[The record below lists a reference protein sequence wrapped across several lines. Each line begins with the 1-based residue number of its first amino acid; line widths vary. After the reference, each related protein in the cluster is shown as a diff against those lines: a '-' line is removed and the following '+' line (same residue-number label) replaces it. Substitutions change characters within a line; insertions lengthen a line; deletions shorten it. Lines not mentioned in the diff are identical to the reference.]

1 MLEVITM
8 TDIRFDNYKLTK
20 SDTGVYKIPEHSLE
34 SFELSLTKIIKASS
48 ITQQELGKAMKITN
62 TTIHNYMMGYRK
74 NPTKDFMIRMADYF
88 DIKPSYFRE
97 YRIRLLMDRF
107 EMFPELIDIF
117 LDLSTNPQRI
127 KKIINEWIKRNQF
140 EDLE

>member
-1 MLEVITM
+1 M
-8 TDIRFDNYKLTK
+8 LTK
-20 SDTGVYKIPEHSLE
+20 SDAGVYKIPEHSLE
-34 SFELSLTKIIKASS
+34 SFEVSLNKIIKASS
-48 ITQQELGKAMKITN
+48 ITQQELSKAMKISN
-62 TTIHNYMMGYRK
+62 TTIHNYLMGYRR
-74 NPTKDFMIRMADYF
+74 NPTKEFMIKMADYF

-140 EDLE
+140 EDLEI

>member
-1 MLEVITM
+1 MV
-8 TDIRFDNYKLTK
+8 DIRFNNYRLTK

>member
-8 TDIRFDNYKLTK
+8 TDIRFNNYKLTK

>member
-1 MLEVITM
+1 MV
-8 TDIRFDNYKLTK
+8 DIRFDNYKLTK
-20 SDTGVYKIPEHSLE
+20 SDAGVYKIPEHSLE
-34 SFELSLTKIIKASS
+34 SFEVSLTKIIKASS

>member
-1 MLEVITM
+1 MGIKFNNFM
-8 TDIRFDNYKLTK
+8 LTK
-20 SDTGVYKIPEHSLE
+20 SDAGVYKIPEHSLE
-34 SFELSLTKIIKASS
+34 SFEDSLTKIIKASG
-48 ITQQELGKAMKITN
+48 ITQQELSKAMKISN
-62 TTIHNYMMGYRK
+62 TTIHNYLMGYRR
-74 NPTKDFMIRMADYF
+74 NPTKEFMIKMADYF

-140 EDLE
+140 EDLI

>member
-1 MLEVITM
+1 MS
-8 TDIRFDNYKLTK
+8 IRFNNYKLIK
-20 SDTGVYKIPEHSLE
+20 SDMDTYKIPEHSLE
-34 SFELSLTKIIKASS
+34 DFGESLNKIIKASS
-48 ITQQELGKAMKITN
+48 ITQQELSKAMKISN
-62 TTIHNYMMGYRK
+62 TTIHNYMMGYRR
-74 NPTKDFMIRMADYF
+74 NPTKEFMIRLADYF

-117 LDLSTNPQRI
+117 LDLATNPQRI

-140 EDLE
+140 ADLT